1 MKNDPLVTKDGLS
14 MFLATLAQAIREIEK
29 LRTVEGDPVKVFR
42 DRLRYLVSCSD
53 SGDFAGDNPSPKDL
67 ETLRMLHA
75 SLEVLLGLPGDPND
89 RNWPLRS
96 DSIEDWSAIRR
107 IIT

>member
-1 MKNDPLVTKDGLS
+1 MKDDLLVTEDGIG

-53 SGDFAGDNPSPKDL
+53 PGGFAGKNPSPKDL

-75 SLEVLLGLPGDPND
+75 SLDVLLKLPGGPMVETG
-89 RNWPLRS
+89 PYGP
-96 DSIEDWSAIRR
+96 IQ
-107 IIT
+107 